1 MAAFFYTHFLWA
13 EEQKYSHMNF
23 DDFPLLQKETGLS
36 TKITPKKPFKKI
48 VLLQREFW
56 VFGKL
61 LLHCTHIEV
70 E

>member
-23 DDFPLLQKETGLS
+23 DDFPLLHKETGLS

-48 VLLQREFW
+48 VLLLQREFW
-56 VFGKL
+56 LFGKL
-61 LLHCTHIEV
+61 LLECTHT
-70 E
+70 